1 MEIRDI
7 PASSTTFRRGTFYR
21 HLAAIFGSQLLAL
34 MAICWMGVTH
44 VIPVGIMFGL
54 IVISSLLAWLAAR
67 RPWLQV
73 TRLAF
78 AVEAWDEQEPE
89 LSAWQIRQLPAHTDA
104 DVAVLS
110 RRMGAFAHRIADY
123 NRRERDFTRDASH
136 ELRSPLTVIKMSA
149 DLLADEPMLNEPG
162 QRSVQRIKRASR
174 EMEALVEALL
184 ILARESDNGL
194 SVEDFVVNDV
204 LKHELDAARDLLEGQ
219 PIVLQLEEPVRF
231 ALRGSPRVFA
241 VLCWQLIRNAC
252 QQAEQGTIVIT
263 VMPGIVTVAN
273 RSGADGAVDRHGF
286 ELAIAQRISE
296 RFAWPL
302 ELQTRDD
309 HWHVARIRFP
319 QTLLANSI

>member
-1 MEIRDI
+1 M
-7 PASSTTFRRGTFYR
+7 TFRRGTFYR
-21 HLAAIFGSQLLAL
+21 RIGVIFGSQLIAV
-34 MAICWMGVTH
+34 AIASVMGATQV
-44 VIPVGIMFGL
+44 VPVEAML
-54 IVISSLLAWLAAR
+54 ILIAIFSVSAWLATR
-67 RPWLQV
+67 RQWLQV
-73 TRLAF
+73 SRLAG
-78 AVEAWDEQEPE
+78 AVEAWDEQQAGSDVW
-89 LSAWQIRQLPAHTDA
+89 LLGQLPPHTDV

-110 RRMGAFAHRIADY
+110 RRLDAFAHRIAEY
-123 NRRERDFTRDASH
+123 NQRERDFTRDASH

-149 DLLADEPMLNEPG
+149 DLLADEPLLGEPG

-194 SVEDFVVNDV
+194 SEEDFVVNDV
-204 LKHELDAARDLLEGQ
+204 LKRELDAARDLLEGQ

-231 ALRGSPRVFA
+231 ALHGSPRVFA

-263 VMPGIVTVAN
+263 VMPGMVTVAN
-273 RSGADGAVDRHGF
+273 RSPVDGGVDRHGF

-302 ELQTRDD
+302 ELQTRED

-319 QTLLANSI
+319 QPLSM